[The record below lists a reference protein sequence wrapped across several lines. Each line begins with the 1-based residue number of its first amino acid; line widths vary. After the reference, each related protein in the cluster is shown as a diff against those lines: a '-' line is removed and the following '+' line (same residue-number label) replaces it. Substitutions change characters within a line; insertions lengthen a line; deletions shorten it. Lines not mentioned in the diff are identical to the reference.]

1 MKNKLFVLIGE
12 SCSGKTTLEKKIH
25 KEGVCSRA
33 ISMTT
38 RKPRT
43 NERDMVDYIFV
54 DNMTFNLCEAQGK
67 FLEITSYNMHNQG
80 NVRYATLRSEVK
92 LDRDNYVCVLNPDG
106 YRQVVESLGK
116 ENVVGIYIRRNPKE
130 RFLSYLDREN
140 ENFNKLLKEA
150 NTRYNRDL
158 EDFIG
163 IEGKVDYIIENN
175 GSRENMLEQFREILE
190 MEVNNNGRINA
201 TGNAKR

>member
-1 MKNKLFVLIGE
+1 M
-12 SCSGKTTLEKKIH
+12 
-25 KEGVCSRA
+25 
-33 ISMTT
+33 
-38 RKPRT
+38 
-43 NERDMVDYIFV
+43 
-54 DNMTFNLCEAQGK
+54 
-67 FLEITSYNMHNQG
+67 
-80 NVRYATLRSEVK
+80 
-92 LDRDNYVCVLNPDG
+92 
-106 YRQVVESLGK
+106 
-116 ENVVGIYIRRNPKE
+116 
-130 RFLSYLDREN
+130 SYLDREN